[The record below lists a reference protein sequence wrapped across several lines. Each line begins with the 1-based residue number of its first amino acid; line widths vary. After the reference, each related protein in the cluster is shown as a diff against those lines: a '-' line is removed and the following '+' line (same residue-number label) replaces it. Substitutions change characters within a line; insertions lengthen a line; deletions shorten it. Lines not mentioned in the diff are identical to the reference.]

1 MTNTQC
7 NDASGTGR
15 FTLNYLATGRRYAE
29 WRGSQD
35 SSSAPTGRR
44 SPPRERLESLTAILD
59 EALRLDESSIDSINT
74 FDMLNIQK
82 NYRSP
87 DASGSPTQ

>member
-1 MTNTQC
+1 
-7 NDASGTGR
+7 
-15 FTLNYLATGRRYAE
+15 
-29 WRGSQD
+29 
-35 SSSAPTGRR
+35 
-44 SPPRERLESLTAILD
+44 LESLTAILD